1 MDAIAADLLKSVSQS
16 TDRGEL
22 EWVQTEPGI
31 YRAPFDEKLTLN
43 LFPYADYPTDEKASL
58 TLTEGSMLVLDIS
71 PETEL
76 ELSALRVLYRRVEI
90 WVQLN
95 RNNG

>member
-1 MDAIAADLLKSVSQS
+1 MDAIAADLLKTVSQG

-22 EWVQTEPGI
+22 EWAQLEPGI

-43 LFPYADYPTDEKASL
+43 LFPYADFATDEKASL
-58 TLTEGSMLVLDIS
+58 TLTEGSTLVMDLS
-71 PETEL
+71 PETEM
-76 ELSALRVLYRRVEI
+76 ELAALRVLYRRVEI

-95 RNNG
+95 RSSG